1 VKYKGILKDASGNVL
16 HVREGCNIYE
26 IKICSLKVYTS
37 VAEVQL
43 TVSFK
48 NISKTVLERVSGKSS
63 SSPAPS
69 SQRTSQ
75 TDNHSSGTS
84 LLHTN
89 PMTFKNRVS
98 NPTDKTTIKD
108 LDFPLIFGLSA
119 AVAVLLYFF
128 FYGIHW
134 YKKLKTASGSLA
146 IRNAYSSNQ
155 DVHVNTPA

>member
-1 VKYKGILKDASGNVL
+1 MRKSAASECVQVNWNKAKSGVCCVKYKGILKDASGNVL

-69 SQRTSQ
+69 SQSMKTYLTFHCQFNFSIPLLIQ
-75 TDNHSSGTS
+75 DHIFKQHS
-84 LLHTN
+84 
-89 PMTFKNRVS
+89 
-98 NPTDKTTIKD
+98 I
-108 LDFPLIFGLSA
+108 
-119 AVAVLLYFF
+119 
-128 FYGIHW
+128 
-134 YKKLKTASGSLA
+134 
-146 IRNAYSSNQ
+146 
-155 DVHVNTPA
+155 